1 MATIPEHPFYPPG
14 LNAIG
19 YSANTMSIP
28 ALLGVFTIAT
38 VGIIGVSSFVLK
50 TIKPSISRADKIMVG
65 WFIFS
70 GCIHFILEGYF
81 VYNHKTMPR
90 RLDLLGQM
98 WKEYA
103 KADSRYMTM
112 EPFVLCMESIT
123 AFAWGPLCYF
133 IAWMIVTKSPHRHP
147 TQIIVS
153 MGQFYGDVL
162 YYGTSI
168 LEESYHGVS
177 YSRLETFYYWGYFIF
192 LNSFWILIPGF
203 CMYQSYSAMVGMS
216 RQSIIPSKKNL

>member
-1 MATIPEHPFYPPG
+1 
-14 LNAIG
+14 
-19 YSANTMSIP
+19 MSIP
-28 ALLGVFTIAT
+28 TLLGIFAIAT
-38 VGIIGVSSFVLK
+38 AGIIGFSSSVLK
-50 TIKPSISRADKIMVG
+50 TIKPSISRADKILVG

-133 IAWMIVTKSPHRHP
+133 IAWMIVTESPHRHP

-168 LEESYHGVS
+168 LE
-177 YSRLETFYYWGYFIF
+177 
-192 LNSFWILIPGF
+192 
-203 CMYQSYSAMVGMS
+203 
-216 RQSIIPSKKNL
+216 